1 MAKETFADRLKYAME
16 KKGKKQVDLIRLAEE
31 QGVKLGKSQVSQ
43 YVSGKTVPRA
53 DILRF
58 LADALDVEAD
68 WLGGR
73 EPADVQD
80 AFQEKN
86 DAPER
91 DAAERK
97 KRQYSGRR
105 KHAEIAGIQKI
116 NEAG

>member
-16 KKGKKQVDLIRLAEE
+16 KRGKKQVDLIRLAEE

-43 YVSGKTVPRA
+43 YVSGKNGSPA

-58 LADALDVEAD
+58 LADALDVGSGLAWRKGACGCAGCSSGKERRTGA
-68 WLGGR
+68 GR
-73 EPADVQD
+73 AGT
-80 AFQEKN
+80 
-86 DAPER
+86 
-91 DAAERK
+91 K